1 MGELESGSK
10 DYAGLEL
17 PHLVLL
23 ELCNTASRMLE
34 IAVASRML
42 EKSLGGLQKLNWEPF
57 IRLEVRLVR
66 IALVN
71 EGKKQEENIRLLS
84 DMRLKTSCAY

>member
-17 PHLVLL
+17 PRVVLL
-23 ELCNTASRMLE
+23 ELCNTPGETLSLE
-34 IAVASRML
+34 KPCGEAVAARTL

-57 IRLEVRLVR
+57 IRLEVRLLTRVKSR
-66 IALVN
+66 KI
-71 EGKKQEENIRLLS
+71 I
-84 DMRLKTSCAY
+84 CAYYLTCA